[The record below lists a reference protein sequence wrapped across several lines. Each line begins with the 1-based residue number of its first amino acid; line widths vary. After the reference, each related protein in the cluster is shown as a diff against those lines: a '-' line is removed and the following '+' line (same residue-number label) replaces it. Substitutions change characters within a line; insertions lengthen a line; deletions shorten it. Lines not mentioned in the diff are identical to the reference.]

1 MSRKLGEIL
10 VEGQHVSPADL
21 KRALDAQMIFGGRL
35 GTNLLDLGLLD
46 EETLTRVL
54 KEQRRVEVATPRMLE
69 QASTEALRLVPAKIA
84 ARHHL
89 VPFALDEKKLKVAMM
104 DPTDLI
110 AVDELQFVTGCTVVP
125 HLAPE
130 VRVLFYLERHYGVP
144 RPVRSIR
151 LADVDGPVA
160 LTPEAQVPAATPAPT
175 SPAAPPAR
183 PAGPLVDLDALL
195 GMPAASS
202 AQAPAPTPER
212 PLTLDEVARR
222 LAEAEVRDDIGE
234 VLVAFAARE
243 LPRVMAWIVQR
254 DRALGWL
261 GHAPGISD
269 EQARRQVR
277 PVAVPLDAPSVLAD
291 VVASRRYYLGELP
304 ARPADDVL
312 GNALGAPRAHQVLL
326 LPVSMGE
333 QAVIVLQ
340 ADGGDAPL
348 GAFDLKSLRAA
359 CAKAEM
365 AMEVLLMR
373 ARIRQLD

>member
-10 VEGQHVSPADL
+10 VEGQHLSPADL
-21 KRALDAQMIFGGRL
+21 KKALDAQMIFGGRL

-69 QASTEALRLVPAKIA
+69 QASVEALRLVPMKIA

-89 VPFALDEKKLKVAMM
+89 VPFALEDKKLKVAMM

-110 AVDELQFVTGCTVVP
+110 AIDEVQFVTGCTVIP

-130 VRVLFYLERHYGVP
+130 VRVLFYLERFYGLQ
-144 RPVRSIR
+144 RPVRYIR
-151 LADVDGPVA
+151 LVDVDGPVA
-160 LTPEAQVPAATPAPT
+160 ATPEPHATPASAAPAVAPARAQ
-175 SPAAPPAR
+175 PAAA
-183 PAGPLVDLDALL
+183 APLVDLDALL
-195 GMPAASS
+195 G
-202 AQAPAPTPER
+202 APAPLPPLPAPAPER
-212 PLTLDEVARR
+212 PLTLDEVARK

-243 LPRVMAWIVQR
+243 LPRVVAWIVQR

-261 GHAPGISD
+261 GHVPGMPD
-269 EQARRQVR
+269 EQVRRQVR
-277 PVAVPLDAPSVLAD
+277 QVAVPLEAPSVMAD
-291 VVASRRYYLGELP
+291 VVVSRRYYLGELP
-304 ARPADDVL
+304 ARPADDLL

-326 LPVSMGE
+326 LPVSLGD
-333 QAVIVLQ
+333 QVVIVLQ
-340 ADGGDAPL
+340 ADGAEAAL
-348 GAFDLKSLRAA
+348 GAFDLKKLRVA
-359 CAKAEM
+359 CAKAEL